1 MPGKRN
7 RLPGGGFNV
16 LDDIVFEKRVGHAK
30 RFSSGM
36 EGLLINIITILAVE
50 IAESAYGFGEN
61 LKFTGSFD
69 HFRSQ

>member
-16 LDDIVFEKRVGHAK
+16 PDDIVFEKRIGHTK
-30 RFSSGM
+30 RFNRGM
-36 EGLLINIITILAVE
+36 EGLLINVITILTVE
-50 IAESAYGFGEN
+50 IAEGTYGFCEN
-61 LKFTGSFD
+61 LKVTGSFG